1 MTLDDQVRDHLS
13 RCQRQLL
20 ALRMLAFGQD
30 STAESRQTAAI
41 RDVTNAIITEA
52 EAMSRAALEP
62 RGSGQR
68 VSAQQGSE
76 VFIWVRV
83 ARLAMAADGAV
94 SAARCGDAAALR
106 DQLRHF
112 DTLAS
117 ALWTVDDAVSGRT
130 S

>member
-1 MTLDDQVRDHLS
+1 MTLDGQVREHLA

-20 ALRMLAFGQD
+20 TLRMLGVGQD
-30 STAESRQTAAI
+30 WAAESRQSAVAI
-41 RDVTNAIITEA
+41 RDVTNAIIAEA

-62 RGSGQR
+62 GG
-68 VSAQQGSE
+68 SAQQGNE

-83 ARLAMAADGAV
+83 SRLAMAADRAV

-112 DTLAS
+112 DALAS
-117 ALWTVDDAVSGRT
+117 ALWAVDDAVSR
-130 S
+130 

>member
-20 ALRMLAFGQD
+20 TLRMLGFGQD
-30 STAESRQTAAI
+30 WTAEPRQSAAAI

-62 RGSGQR
+62 GGSVPQDN
-68 VSAQQGSE
+68 E

-83 ARLAMAADGAV
+83 ARLAMAADRAV
-94 SAARCGDAAALR
+94 IAARCGDAAALR
-106 DQLRHF
+106 DHLRHF
-112 DTLAS
+112 DILAS
-117 ALWTVDDAVSGRT
+117 ALWTVDDALSGQG

>member
-1 MTLDDQVRDHLS
+1 MMLDDQVRDHLS

-20 ALRMLAFGQD
+20 ALRMLGFGQD
-30 STAESRQTAAI
+30 WTAESRQSAAAI
-41 RDVTNAIITEA
+41 RDVTNAILTEV
-52 EAMSRAALEP
+52 EAMSRAVLEP
-62 RGSGQR
+62 GGAGQR
-68 VSAQQGSE
+68 GDD
-76 VFIWVRV
+76 VFLWVRV
-83 ARLAMAADGAV
+83 SRLAMAADRAV

-117 ALWTVDDAVSGRT
+117 ALWTVEDAVSGRM